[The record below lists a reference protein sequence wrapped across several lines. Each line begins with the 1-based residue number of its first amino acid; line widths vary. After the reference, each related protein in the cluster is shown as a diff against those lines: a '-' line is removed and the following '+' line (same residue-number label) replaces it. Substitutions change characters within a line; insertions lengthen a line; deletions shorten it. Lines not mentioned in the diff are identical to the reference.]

1 MTTASITIRTDARF
15 KKSLAKKAKRSGLTL
30 SGYLNQKLRQI
41 VQDDDELDYHIS
53 PERWAKEVAIAEQRL
68 NNPNAKWVDARQ
80 AIIDLGKKYGV

>member
-1 MTTASITIRTDARF
+1 MATASITIRTDARF

-41 VQDDDELDYHIS
+41 IQDDDELDCYIS